1 MITVTVDSNMTTSAQ
16 KVSWAEGMQTIFPQ
30 SDGTGVY
37 DALQDIIDENS

>member
-1 MITVTVDSNMTTSAQ
+1 MVTIVVDSNMTTAAQ
-16 KVSWAEGMQTIFPQ
+16 KVSWAEGMQQVFPQ